1 MLVQY
6 KLLTLKVQIWFLYK
20 TSKICQSLVK
30 FEECPPKSLSHPPSK
45 MYLHYTMVI
54 ILVCIF
60 YQHRNFFLTSK
71 TSFHNVISQNH
82 RTEGS
87 ITDIQL
93 TCLAD
98 SLVLQTM
105 INLVWLECSI
115 CISLPKQII
124 SVTPCIQH
132 CTKFL
137 TSIVVNLSTDCGR
150 VSLSGLTSHWHCSIV
165 HVTHSYKNI

>member
-1 MLVQY
+1 ML
-6 KLLTLKVQIWFLYK
+6 F
-20 TSKICQSLVK
+20 
-30 FEECPPKSLSHPPSK
+30 
-45 MYLHYTMVI
+45 
-54 ILVCIF
+54 
-60 YQHRNFFLTSK
+60 
-71 TSFHNVISQNH
+71 H
-82 RTEGS
+82 RTTEGY
-87 ITDIQL
+87 ITEIQW

-105 INLVWLECSI
+105 INLVCLECGI
-115 CISLPKQII
+115 RISLPKQII